1 MQQENNFIN
10 GFEDSK
16 IPSSN
21 LYNKAFN
28 SFKAS
33 TLNEYSN
40 IQLQIQAPTLYDD
53 SNPLG
58 MQPSQFASIP

>member
-10 GFEDSK
+10 EFEDSK
-16 IPSSN
+16 NPSSN
-21 LYNKAFN
+21 LYNKVFN

-40 IQLQIQAPTLYDD
+40 IQLQIQSPTLHDD
-53 SNPLG
+53 SNPLWI
-58 MQPSQFASIP
+58 QPS

>member
-10 GFEDSK
+10 EFEDSK
-16 IPSSN
+16 NPSSN
-21 LYNKAFN
+21 LYNKVFN

-33 TLNEYSN
+33 TLNEDSN

-53 SNPLG
+53 SNHLG
-58 MQPSQFASIP
+58 IQPSHFYSIP